1 MKIEEP
7 WQQSPFFAQ
16 INWKSNYVLCR
27 NVFVCLFVCLL
38 FAFIFSLLIVAGKEG
53 ITEAG
58 WADCISTL
66 ITSGVLQVWV
76 GLIWHGCMINIFTVR
91 AVGELVLVFMRMACI
106 WLKKNGKKKRGKM
119 LLLFAIRELLFPDPY
134 SLLVG
139 QLLNGNICF
148 PIDLRLFLHET
159 WRIFWILFFL
169 QTLYIIYYSI

>member
-106 WLKKNGKKKRGKM
+106 WLKKKWEEEEGKNAFTFCYQRTSFPWS
-119 LLLFAIRELLFPDPY
+119 LFSPGRTVTEWQHLFPYWSAFISAWNMKNILDPIF
-134 SLLVG
+134 SSNTLHNLL
-139 QLLNGNICF
+139 
-148 PIDLRLFLHET
+148 
-159 WRIFWILFFL
+159 
-169 QTLYIIYYSI
+169 